1 MSPRKKRKVP
11 SLPDASV
18 TVPEMPK
25 IDPPIPAFAP
35 EGVDHAVGDI
45 MDPPRV
51 LRLAYLQ
58 TLVEKLE
65 EQLARY
71 RLAFDDQI
79 RNIQTQRNGALNQI
93 AQDLATAR
101 RALQAHHEEIEQ
113 AHKIQLSQ
121 YAFDPDTGAFNK
133 VGGSSAAESKGA
145 SEAAPPPAQ

>member
-1 MSPRKKRKVP
+1 
-11 SLPDASV
+11 
-18 TVPEMPK
+18 
-25 IDPPIPAFAP
+25 
-35 EGVDHAVGDI
+35 
-45 MDPPRV
+45 
-51 LRLAYLQ
+51 
-58 TLVEKLE
+58 LVEKLE